1 MNNNTLESV
10 MGVGEGSMIFGF
22 TFSFPYLG
30 SALYMNYGQ
39 IGDILTLSIQAL
51 SLVYIGIK
59 VLQLRNKKDNG
70 TDL

>member
-1 MNNNTLESV
+1 MQNSTLDSV

-39 IGDILTLSIQAL
+39 IGDLLTLSIQAL
-51 SLVYIGIK
+51 SLVYIGMK
-59 VLQLRNKKDNG
+59 VLQLGKKKQDGGN
-70 TDL
+70 L